1 MNSCT
6 KSKFTDAMY
15 YSNKLDILVD
25 IFGTKNIKVEL
36 ECLTVNDK
44 SYPIIDDVIILLD
57 PAQYPESLSKRIK
70 ADKSNIPTVD
80 MEFAEDIQF
89 TFGEE
94 WQEFSDIM
102 FEHEKEFSQYF
113 DLINLSDL
121 KNKRICDLGCGI
133 GRWDYF
139 LKDQCKELILVDFS
153 EAVFVARHNL
163 KDAENILYF
172 MGDLKRLPFRDD
184 FVSFLFSLGVL
195 HHLPSSALE
204 EVRSLNKYASQ
215 ILIYLYYA
223 LDNRPFYFRVL
234 FMLATRLRMRTAS
247 VRNSHFRNLFSLAG
261 VLFIYYPFIILGS
274 ILGSLGMS
282 HLIPLYESYHG
293 KTLERI
299 RQDVYD
305 RFFTGIEQR
314 FTKKEIMT
322 LKDTFSNVIVS
333 NQLPYWHF
341 LLKR

>member
-1 MNSCT
+1 MSICT
-6 KSKFTDAMY
+6 KSKFIDPMY
-15 YSNKLDILVD
+15 YSNKLDILKD
-25 IFGTKNIKVEL
+25 IFGSENIKVEL
-36 ECLTVNDK
+36 ECLTVNNK
-44 SYPIIDDVIILLD
+44 KYPIIDDVIILLD

-70 ADKSNIPTVD
+70 VDKNIIPTVD

-113 DLINLSDL
+113 DLINLTDL

-153 EAVFVARHNL
+153 EAIFVARHNL
-163 KDAENILYF
+163 NDADNVLYF

-184 FVSFLFSLGVL
+184 FVSFIISLGVL
-195 HHLPSSALE
+195 HHLPGSVLE
-204 EVRSLNKYASQ
+204 EVRSLKKYASQ
-215 ILIYLYYA
+215 MLIYLYYA

-234 FMLATRLRMRTAS
+234 FMLATRLRLRTGS
-247 VRNSHFRNLFSLAG
+247 IRNSIFRNIFSWFG
-261 VLFIYYPFIILGS
+261 VLFFYLPFIILGS
-274 ILGSLGMS
+274 ILRPLGRS
-282 HLIPLYESYHG
+282 HLIPLYEAYHG

-305 RFFTGIEQR
+305 RFFTRIEQR

-341 LLKR
+341 LVKR

>member
-1 MNSCT
+1 
-6 KSKFTDAMY
+6 MY
-15 YSNKLDILVD
+15 YSNKLDILGD
-25 IFGTKNIKVEL
+25 IFGSENIKVEL
-36 ECLTVNDK
+36 EYLTVNDK
-44 SYPIIDDVIILLD
+44 KYPIIDDVIILLD
-57 PAQYPESLSKRIK
+57 PVQYPESLSKRMK
-70 ADKSNIPTVD
+70 MDKSKNPTVD
-80 MEFAEDIQF
+80 MDFAEDIQF
-89 TFGEE
+89 TFGVE
-94 WQEFSDIM
+94 WQKFSDIM
-102 FEHEKEFSQYF
+102 FEHEKEFLQYF

-163 KDAENILYF
+163 KGAENILYF
-172 MGDLKRLPFRDD
+172 MGDLKKLPFRKS
-184 FVSFLFSLGVL
+184 FVDYLFCIGVL
-195 HHLPSSALE
+195 HHLPNSALE
-204 EVRSLNKYASQ
+204 EVRSLKKYASQ
-215 ILIYLYYA
+215 LLIYLYYA
-223 LDNRPFYFRVL
+223 LDNRPFYFRIL
-234 FMLATRLRMRTAS
+234 FMFATRLRMRTAS
-247 VRNSHFRNLFSLAG
+247 VKNSHFRNFFSWSGALF
-261 VLFIYYPFIILGS
+261 FYYPFIILGS
-274 ILGSLGMS
+274 ILRPLGMS
-282 HLIPLYESYHG
+282 HHIPLYESYHG

-305 RFFTGIEQR
+305 RFFTRIEQR

>member
-1 MNSCT
+1 M
-6 KSKFTDAMY
+6 
-15 YSNKLDILVD
+15 D
-25 IFGTKNIKVEL
+25 IFGTENIKVEK

-44 SYPIIDDVIILLD
+44 NYPIIDDVIILLD
-57 PAQYPESLSKRIK
+57 PAQYPESLSKRIQMN
-70 ADKSNIPTVD
+70 KSIIPSTD
-80 MEFAEDIQF
+80 QEFAEDIQF

-102 FEHEKEFSQYF
+102 FEHEKEFLQYF

-172 MGDLKRLPFRDD
+172 MGDLRRLPFRYD
-184 FVSFLFSLGVL
+184 FVDFLFCIGVL
-195 HHLPSSALE
+195 HHLPCPALE
-204 EVRSLNKYASQ
+204 EVRSLKKYTSQ

-234 FMLATRLRMRTAS
+234 FMFATRLRLQAAS
-247 VRNSHFRNLFSLAG
+247 VRNSHFRNLFSWAG
-261 VLFIYYPFIILGS
+261 ALFFYYPFIILGS
-274 ILGSLGMS
+274 ILHPLGRS
-282 HLIPLYESYHG
+282 HLIPLYESYHD
-293 KTLERI
+293 KTLKRI

-305 RFFTGIEQR
+305 RFFTRIEQR
-314 FTKKEIMT
+314 FTREEIMT

-341 LLKR
+341 LVKR

>member
-1 MNSCT
+1 M
-6 KSKFTDAMY
+6 KSKFIDAMY

-25 IFGTKNIKVEL
+25 IFGSKNIKVEL

-44 SYPIIDDVIILLD
+44 NYPIIDDVIILLD
-57 PAQYPESLSKRIK
+57 PAQYPESLLKRIQMN
-70 ADKSNIPTVD
+70 KSIIPSSD
-80 MEFAEDIQF
+80 PEFAEDIQF

-94 WQEFSDIM
+94 WQKFSDIL

-121 KNKRICDLGCGI
+121 ENKRICDLGCGI

-153 EAVFVARHNL
+153 EAIFVARHNL

-172 MGDLKRLPFRDD
+172 MGDLRRLPFRYD
-184 FVSFLFSLGVL
+184 FVDFLFCIGVL
-195 HHLPSSALE
+195 HHLPCSALE
-204 EVRSLNKYASQ
+204 EVRSLKKYASQ
-215 ILIYLYYA
+215 LLIYLYYA

-234 FMLATRLRMRTAS
+234 FMLATSLRLGTAS
-247 VRNSHFRNLFSLAG
+247 IRNSKFRNIFSWAG
-261 VLFIYYPFIILGS
+261 VLFFYLPFIILGS
-274 ILGSLGMS
+274 ILRPLGKS
-282 HLIPLYESYHG
+282 QLVPLYEAYHG

-305 RFFTGIEQR
+305 RFFTRIEQR

-322 LKDTFSNVIVS
+322 LKDAFSNVIVS

>member
-1 MNSCT
+1 M
-6 KSKFTDAMY
+6 KSKFIDAMY

-25 IFGTKNIKVEL
+25 IFGSKNIKVEL

-44 SYPIIDDVIILLD
+44 NYPIIDDVIILLD
-57 PAQYPESLSKRIK
+57 PVQYPESLSKRIK
-70 ADKSNIPTVD
+70 VDKSNIPTVD

-94 WQEFSDIM
+94 WQEFSDIL

-133 GRWDYF
+133 GRWGHF

-153 EAVFVARHNL
+153 EAVFVARNNL
-163 KDAENILYF
+163 KDDGNILYF
-172 MGDLKRLPFRDD
+172 MGDLRRLPFRED
-184 FVSFLFSLGVL
+184 FVDFLFCIGVL
-195 HHLPSSALE
+195 HHLPCSALE
-204 EVRSLNKYASQ
+204 EVRSLKKYTSQ

-234 FMLATRLRMRTAS
+234 SMFATMLRLRTAP
-247 VRNSHFRNLFSLAG
+247 VRNSHFRSLFSWAG
-261 VLFIYYPFIILGS
+261 VLFIYYPFVILGS
-274 ILGSLGMS
+274 ILRPLGGS
-282 HLIPLYESYHG
+282 HLIPLYESYQG
-293 KTLERI
+293 KTLKRI

-305 RFFTGIEQR
+305 RFFTRIEQR
-314 FTKKEIMT
+314 FTKEEIMT

-333 NQLPYWHF
+333 DQLPYWHF

>member
-6 KSKFTDAMY
+6 KSKFIEAMY
-15 YSNKLDILVD
+15 YSNKLDILMD
-25 IFGTKNIKVEL
+25 IFGTENIKVEK

-44 SYPIIDDVIILLD
+44 IYPIVDDVIIFLE

-70 ADKSNIPTVD
+70 VDKSYIPTVD

-89 TFGEE
+89 TFGAE
-94 WQEFSDIM
+94 WQEFSEIVP
-102 FEHEKEFSQYF
+102 EHEEEFTQYF

-139 LKDQCKELILVDFS
+139 LKDQCKELILIDFS

-163 KDAENILYF
+163 KDAGNILYF
-172 MGDLKRLPFRDD
+172 MGDLRRLPFRHD
-184 FVSFLFSLGVL
+184 FVDFLFCIGVL
-195 HHLPSSALE
+195 HHLPCSALE
-204 EVRSLNKYASQ
+204 EVRSLKKYTSQ

-234 FMLATRLRMRTAS
+234 SMFATRLRLRTAP
-247 VRNSHFRNLFSLAG
+247 VRNFHFRNLFSWAG
-261 VLFIYYPFIILGS
+261 VLFIYCPFTILGS
-274 ILGSLGMS
+274 ILRPLGRS

-293 KTLERI
+293 KTLKRI

-305 RFFTGIEQR
+305 RFFTRIEQR
-314 FTKKEIMT
+314 FTKEEIMT

-333 NQLPYWHF
+333 DQLPYWHF
-341 LLKR
+341 LCRR

>member
-1 MNSCT
+1 MSSCT
-6 KSKFTDAMY
+6 KSKFIDAMY
-15 YSNKLDILVD
+15 YSNKLDVLMD
-25 IFGTKNIKVEL
+25 IFGTENVKVEK

-44 SYPIIDDVIILLD
+44 IYPIIDDVIILLE
-57 PAQYPESLSKRIK
+57 PAQYPESLLRRLKV
-70 ADKSNIPTVD
+70 DKSNIPTSD
-80 MEFAEDIQF
+80 QKIAEDIQF

-94 WQEFSDIM
+94 WQEFSEIM
-102 FEHEKEFSQYF
+102 PEHEKEFAQYF
-113 DLINLSDL
+113 DLINLSGL
-121 KNKRICDLGCGI
+121 ENKRICDLGCGI

-172 MGDLKRLPFRDD
+172 MGDLRSLPFRDD
-184 FVSFLFSLGVL
+184 FVDFLFSLGVL
-195 HHLPSSALE
+195 HHLPCSALE
-204 EVRSLNKYASQ
+204 EVRSLKKYTSQ

-234 FMLATRLRMRTAS
+234 LMLATRLRLRTAA
-247 VRNSHFRNLFSLAG
+247 VRNFHFRNLFSWAG
-261 VLFIYYPFIILGS
+261 ALFIYFPFIILGS
-274 ILGSLGMS
+274 ILRPLGMS

-293 KTLERI
+293 KTLKRI

-305 RFFTGIEQR
+305 RFFTRIEQR
-314 FTKKEIMT
+314 FTKEEIMT

-333 NQLPYWHF
+333 DQLPYWHF
-341 LLKR
+341 LLER

>member
-1 MNSCT
+1 M
-6 KSKFTDAMY
+6 
-15 YSNKLDILVD
+15 D
-25 IFGTKNIKVEL
+25 IFGTENIKVEK

-44 SYPIIDDVIILLD
+44 IYPIIDDVIILLE
-57 PAQYPESLSKRIK
+57 PAQYPETLLKRLK
-70 ADKSNIPTVD
+70 VDKSNIPTSD
-80 MEFAEDIQF
+80 QKIAEDIQF

-94 WQEFSDIM
+94 WQEFSEIM
-102 FEHEKEFSQYF
+102 PEHEKEFTQYF
-113 DLINLSDL
+113 DLINLPDL

-163 KDAENILYF
+163 KGAENILYF
-172 MGDLKRLPFRDD
+172 MGDLRRLPFRDD
-184 FVSFLFSLGVL
+184 FVDFLFCIGVL
-195 HHLPSSALE
+195 HHLPCSALE
-204 EVRSLNKYASQ
+204 EVRSLKKYASQ
-215 ILIYLYYA
+215 ILMYLYYA

-234 FMLATRLRMRTAS
+234 LMLATILRMRIAS
-247 VRNSHFRNLFSLAG
+247 VRNSHFRNLFSWAG
-261 VLFIYYPFIILGS
+261 APFIYFPFIILGS
-274 ILGSLGMS
+274 ILRPLGGG

-293 KTLERI
+293 KTLKRI

-305 RFFTGIEQR
+305 RFFTRIEQR
-314 FTKKEIMT
+314 FTKKEIMA

>member
-1 MNSCT
+1 
-6 KSKFTDAMY
+6 MY
-15 YSNKLDILVD
+15 YSNKLDILRD
-25 IFGTKNIKVEL
+25 IFGTENIKVEK

-44 SYPIIDDVIILLD
+44 VYPIIDDVIILLE

-70 ADKSNIPTVD
+70 VDKSNIPTVN

-94 WQEFSDIM
+94 WQEFPDIM

-121 KNKRICDLGCGI
+121 KNKRICDLGCGS

-172 MGDLKRLPFRDD
+172 MGDLRRLPFRYD
-184 FVSFLFSLGVL
+184 FVDFLFCIGVL
-195 HHLPSSALE
+195 HHLPCSALE
-204 EVRSLNKYASQ
+204 EIRSLKKYTSQ

-234 FMLATRLRMRTAS
+234 SMFATMLRLRTAS
-247 VRNSHFRNLFSLAG
+247 VRNSHFRNLFSWAG
-261 VLFIYYPFIILGS
+261 VIFIYYPFVILGS
-274 ILGSLGMS
+274 ILRPLGMS
-282 HLIPLYESYHG
+282 HLIPLYESYHS
-293 KTLERI
+293 KTLSGF
-299 RQDVYD
+299 D
-305 RFFTGIEQR
+305 RMFMIAFLLE
-314 FTKKEIMT
+314 
-322 LKDTFSNVIVS
+322 LSNVL
-333 NQLPYWHF
+333 Q
-341 LLKR
+341 KKK

>member
-1 MNSCT
+1 
-6 KSKFTDAMY
+6 MY
-15 YSNKLDILVD
+15 YSNKLDILMD
-25 IFGTKNIKVEL
+25 IFGTENIKVEK

-44 SYPIIDDVIILLD
+44 IYPIIDDVIILLE

-70 ADKSNIPTVD
+70 VNVSNIPTSD
-80 MEFAEDIQF
+80 QKIAEDIQF

-94 WQEFSDIM
+94 WQEFSEIM
-102 FEHEKEFSQYF
+102 PEHEKEFTQYF
-113 DLINLSDL
+113 DLINLSGL
-121 KNKRICDLGCGI
+121 ENKRICDLGCGI

-153 EAVFVARHNL
+153 EAVFVARNNL

-172 MGDLKRLPFRDD
+172 MGDLRKLPFRKG
-184 FVSFLFSLGVL
+184 FVDYLFCIGVL
-195 HHLPSSALE
+195 HHLPNSALE
-204 EVRSLNKYASQ
+204 EVRSLKKYASQ
-215 ILIYLYYA
+215 LLIYLYYA

-234 FMLATRLRMRTAS
+234 LMLATRLRLRTAS
-247 VRNSHFRNLFSLAG
+247 VRNSHFRNLFSWAG
-261 VLFIYYPFIILGS
+261 ALFIYFPFIILGS
-274 ILGSLGMS
+274 ILRPLGGS

-293 KTLERI
+293 KTLKRI

-305 RFFTGIEQR
+305 RFFTRIEQR
-314 FTKKEIMT
+314 FTKKEIMA

>member
-1 MNSCT
+1 MSSCT
-6 KSKFTDAMY
+6 KSKFVDAMY
-15 YSNKLDILVD
+15 YSNKLDILMD
-25 IFGTKNIKVEL
+25 IFGSENIKVEK

-44 SYPIIDDVIILLD
+44 KYPIIDDVIILLD
-57 PAQYPESLSKRIK
+57 PAQYPESLSKRLK
-70 ADKSNIPTVD
+70 VDKSKIPTAD

-94 WQEFSDIM
+94 WQKFPEIM
-102 FEHEKEFSQYF
+102 PEHEEEFSQYF
-113 DLINLSDL
+113 DLINLSGL
-121 KNKRICDLGCGI
+121 KNKKICDLGCGI
-133 GRWDYF
+133 GRWAYF

-153 EAVFVARHNL
+153 EAVFVARHKL

-172 MGDLKRLPFRDD
+172 MGDLRRLPFRDD
-184 FVSFLFSLGVL
+184 FVDFLFCIGVL
-195 HHLPSSALE
+195 HHLPRYALE
-204 EVRSLNKYASQ
+204 EVRFLKKYASQ

-223 LDNRPFYFRVL
+223 LDNRSFYFRVL
-234 FMLATRLRMRTAS
+234 IMFVTKLRMQTSS
-247 VRNSHFRNLFSLAG
+247 VRNSYFRNLFSWAG
-261 VLFIYYPFIILGS
+261 VLFLYYPFIIVGS
-274 ILGSLGMS
+274 ILRPLGRS

-305 RFFTGIEQR
+305 RFFTRIEQR

-341 LLKR
+341 LLKK

>member
-1 MNSCT
+1 
-6 KSKFTDAMY
+6 MY

-25 IFGTKNIKVEL
+25 IFGSKNIKVEL

-44 SYPIIDDVIILLD
+44 KYPIIDDVIILLD

-70 ADKSNIPTVD
+70 VNVSNIPTSD
-80 MEFAEDIQF
+80 QKIAEDIQF

-94 WQEFSDIM
+94 WQEFSEIM
-102 FEHEKEFSQYF
+102 PEHEKEFTQYF
-113 DLINLSDL
+113 DLINLPDL
-121 KNKRICDLGCGI
+121 ENKRICDLGCGI

-139 LKDQCKELILVDFS
+139 LKDQCKELVLVDFS

-172 MGDLKRLPFRDD
+172 MGDLRRLPFRYD
-184 FVSFLFSLGVL
+184 FVDFLFCLGVL
-195 HHLPSSALE
+195 HHLPCSVLE
-204 EVRSLNKYASQ
+204 EVRSLKKYTSQ

-223 LDNRPFYFRVL
+223 LDNRPFYFRVISV
-234 FMLATRLRMRTAS
+234 FATMLRLRTAP
-247 VRNSHFRNLFSLAG
+247 VRNSHFRKLFSWTG
-261 VLFIYYPFIILGS
+261 VLFIYFPFILLGS
-274 ILGSLGMS
+274 ILRPFGMS
-282 HLIPLYESYHG
+282 HLIPLYEAYHG
-293 KTLERI
+293 KTLKRV

-314 FTKKEIMT
+314 FTKEEIMT
-322 LKDTFSNVIVS
+322 LRDTFSNVIVS
-333 NQLPYWHF
+333 DQLPYWHF

>member
-1 MNSCT
+1 
-6 KSKFTDAMY
+6 MY
-15 YSNKLDILVD
+15 YANKLNILMD
-25 IFGTKNIKVEL
+25 IFGSENIKVEL

-44 SYPIIDDVIILLD
+44 NYPIIDDVIILLD
-57 PAQYPESLSKRIK
+57 LAQYPESLLKRLK
-70 ADKSNIPTVD
+70 MNKSNIPTS
-80 MEFAEDIQF
+80 EQGFAKDIQF

-94 WQEFSDIM
+94 WQEFSEVMPD
-102 FEHEKEFSQYF
+102 HEKEFSQYF

-133 GRWDYF
+133 GRWGYF
-139 LKDQCKELILVDFS
+139 LKEQCRELVLVDFS
-153 EAVFVARHNL
+153 EAIFVARHNL

-172 MGDLKRLPFRDD
+172 MGDLRKLPFRDD
-184 FVSFLFSLGVL
+184 FVDFLFCIGVL
-195 HHLPSSALE
+195 HHLPGSALE
-204 EVRSLNKYASQ
+204 EVRSLKKYASQ
-215 ILIYLYYA
+215 MLLYLYYS

-234 FMLATRLRMRTAS
+234 FMFASMLRMQTAS
-247 VRNSHFRNLFSLAG
+247 VRNSHFRKFFSWAG

-274 ILGSLGMS
+274 ILRPLGRS
-282 HLIPLYESYHG
+282 HLTPLYESYHG
-293 KTLERI
+293 KTLKRI

-305 RFFTGIEQR
+305 RFFTRIEQR

>member
-1 MNSCT
+1 M
-6 KSKFTDAMY
+6 KSKFIDTMY

-25 IFGTKNIKVEL
+25 IFGSKNIKVEL

-44 SYPIIDDVIILLD
+44 KYPIIDDVIILLD

-70 ADKSNIPTVD
+70 VDKSNIPTVD

-133 GRWDYF
+133 GRWGHF

-153 EAVFVARHNL
+153 EAIFVARNNL
-163 KDAENILYF
+163 KDEENILYF
-172 MGDLKRLPFRDD
+172 MGDLRRLPFSDN
-184 FVSFLFSLGVL
+184 FVDFLFCIGVL
-195 HHLPSSALE
+195 HHLPSPALE
-204 EVRSLNKYASQ
+204 EVRSLKKYTSQ

-223 LDNRPFYFRVL
+223 LDNRPFYFRIL
-234 FMLATRLRMRTAS
+234 FMFATRLRLQVAS
-247 VRNSHFRNLFSLAG
+247 VKNSHFRNLFSWVG
-261 VLFIYYPFIILGS
+261 VLLIYYPFIILGS
-274 ILGSLGMS
+274 ILCPLGRS

-305 RFFTGIEQR
+305 RFFTRIEQR
-314 FTKKEIMT
+314 FTREEIMT

-341 LLKR
+341 LVKR

>member
-1 MNSCT
+1 
-6 KSKFTDAMY
+6 MY

-25 IFGTKNIKVEL
+25 IFGSKNIKVEL

-44 SYPIIDDVIILLD
+44 NYPIIDDVIILLD
-57 PAQYPESLSKRIK
+57 PAQYPESLSKSIK
-70 ADKSNIPTVD
+70 VDKSNIPTVD

-89 TFGEE
+89 TFGAE
-94 WQEFSDIM
+94 WQEFSEIM
-102 FEHEKEFSQYF
+102 LEHEEEFLQYF

-172 MGDLKRLPFRDD
+172 MGDLKKLPFRKG
-184 FVSFLFSLGVL
+184 FVDYLFCIGVL
-195 HHLPSSALE
+195 HHLPNSALE
-204 EVRSLNKYASQ
+204 EVRLLKKYASQ

-234 FMLATRLRMRTAS
+234 IKFVTKLRMWTAS
-247 VRNSHFRNLFSLAG
+247 VRNSHFRNLFSWAG
-261 VLFIYYPFIILGS
+261 ALFIYYPFIILGS
-274 ILGSLGMS
+274 ILRPLGRS
-282 HLIPLYESYHG
+282 HFIPLYEYYHC
-293 KTLERI
+293 KTLKRI

-305 RFFTGIEQR
+305 RFFTRIEQR
-314 FTKKEIMT
+314 FTKKEIMA
-322 LKDTFSNVIVS
+322 LKDTFSNVIIS

-341 LLKR
+341 LVKR

>member
-1 MNSCT
+1 M
-6 KSKFTDAMY
+6 
-15 YSNKLDILVD
+15 D
-25 IFGTKNIKVEL
+25 IFGAEDIKVEK

-44 SYPIIDDVIILLD
+44 IYPIVDDVIILLE
-57 PAQYPESLSKRIK
+57 PAQYPESLSKRLK
-70 ADKSNIPTVD
+70 VDKRNIPTVD

-94 WQEFSDIM
+94 WQEFPDII

-113 DLINLSDL
+113 DLIKLSDL

-133 GRWDYF
+133 GRWGHF

-153 EAVFVARHNL
+153 EAIFVARNNL
-163 KDAENILYF
+163 KDDENILYF
-172 MGDLKRLPFRDD
+172 MGDLRRLPFRDD
-184 FVSFLFSLGVL
+184 FVDFLFCIGVL
-195 HHLPSSALE
+195 HHLPCSALE
-204 EVRSLNKYASQ
+204 EVRSLKKYAFQ
-215 ILIYLYYA
+215 LLIYLYYA

-234 FMLATRLRMRTAS
+234 LMFATRLRLQAAS
-247 VRNSHFRNLFSLAG
+247 VRNSHFRNLFCWAG
-261 VLFIYYPFIILGS
+261 VFFVYYPFIILGS
-274 ILGSLGMS
+274 ILRPLGRS

-305 RFFTGIEQR
+305 RFFTRIEQR
-314 FTKKEIMT
+314 FTREEIMT
-322 LKDTFSNVIVS
+322 LKDTFSNVIIS
-333 NQLPYWHF
+333 KQLPYWHF

>member
-1 MNSCT
+1 
-6 KSKFTDAMY
+6 MY
-15 YSNKLDILVD
+15 YSNKLDILMD
-25 IFGTKNIKVEL
+25 IFGAEDVKVEK

-44 SYPIIDDVIILLD
+44 IYPIVDDVIILLE
-57 PAQYPESLSKRIK
+57 PAQYPESLSKRLK
-70 ADKSNIPTVD
+70 VDKRNIPTVD

-102 FEHEKEFSQYF
+102 PEHEKEFSQYF

-163 KDAENILYF
+163 EDAENILYF
-172 MGDLKRLPFRDD
+172 MGDLKKLPFRKG
-184 FVSFLFSLGVL
+184 FVDYLFCIGVL
-195 HHLPSSALE
+195 HHLPNSALE
-204 EVRSLNKYASQ
+204 EVRSLKKYASQ
-215 ILIYLYYA
+215 LLIYLYYA

-234 FMLATRLRMRTAS
+234 LMLATRLRLRTAL
-247 VRNSHFRNLFSLAG
+247 VRNSHFRNLFSWAG
-261 VLFIYYPFIILGS
+261 ALFIYFPFIILGS
-274 ILGSLGMS
+274 ILRPLGGS

-293 KTLERI
+293 KTLKRI

-305 RFFTGIEQR
+305 RFFTRIEQR
-314 FTKKEIMT
+314 FTKKEIMA